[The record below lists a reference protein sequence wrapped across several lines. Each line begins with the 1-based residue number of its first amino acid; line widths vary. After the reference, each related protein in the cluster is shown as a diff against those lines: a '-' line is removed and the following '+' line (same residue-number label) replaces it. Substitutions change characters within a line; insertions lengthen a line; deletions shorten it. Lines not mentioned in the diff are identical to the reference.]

1 MEERSERLPSP
12 SSLRLPAELRS
23 ASVAR
28 AFVERELSGHVDD
41 LPAVVLMTSELVTNG
56 ALHANT
62 AVTVTVREGP
72 PVRVEVHDGA
82 AATDAFRENVT
93 PGRPIPNASAV
104 RGRGLHLVWAL
115 ATRVG
120 LDDDPDGGKVVW
132 FEVDREA
139 PASIR

>member
-12 SSLRLPAELRS
+12 SSLRLPAELGS

-82 AATDAFRENVT
+82 AATDAFREIVT
-93 PGRPIPNASAV
+93 AGRPIPNASAV